1 MEFAA
6 TFEYLILGVADR
18 TSPLHQDAAW
28 PGSSRG
34 EWIWTTSQMI
44 SASAYITSSRAAN
57 CPMTAP
63 RRSQDARQLAK
74 PAPPVTAQLT
84 RDSDGVSGWGGRAHS
99 VGSIPRPLLRVVERR
114 EATATQTD
122 RIAHSLVS
130 VCVLERVPWTLD
142 GVPQRTL
149 PPGVGRARRRVL

>member
-18 TSPLHQDAAW
+18 TSPLHQDAPW

-63 RRSQDARQLAK
+63 RRSGR
-74 PAPPVTAQLT
+74 PATGETCAAC
-84 RDSDGVSGWGGRAHS
+84 DSAIDEGLVMGCLVGAGRRTPSG
-99 VGSIPRPLLRVVERR
+99 P
-114 EATATQTD
+114 
-122 RIAHSLVS
+122 
-130 VCVLERVPWTLD
+130 
-142 GVPQRTL
+142 
-149 PPGVGRARRRVL
+149 

>member
-6 TFEYLILGVADR
+6 TFEYLVLGVADR
-18 TSPLHQDAAW
+18 TSPLHQDAPW

-74 PAPPVTAQLT
+74 PGRFDERTIL
-84 RDSDGVSGWGGRAHS
+84 GGKDL
-99 VGSIPRPLLRVVERR
+99 PL
-114 EATATQTD
+114 QT
-122 RIAHSLVS
+122 L
-130 VCVLERVPWTLD
+130 
-142 GVPQRTL
+142 PQRLHHTL
-149 PPGVGRARRRVL
+149 RCRSRYVLLVRLVVLLALARVFSTRQCEP

>member
-1 MEFAA
+1 MEFAT
-6 TFEYLILGVADR
+6 TFEYLILCVADR
-18 TSPLHQDAAW
+18 TSPLHQDAPW

-74 PAPPVTAQLT
+74 PAPPVKSAIDEGLVVMECLVGAGAQRGFDSTSSASSCGTT
-84 RDSDGVSGWGGRAHS
+84 RGDSHTNRPHS
-99 VGSIPRPLLRVVERR
+99 
-114 EATATQTD
+114 TFT
-122 RIAHSLVS
+122 
-130 VCVLERVPWTLD
+130 C
-142 GVPQRTL
+142 
-149 PPGVGRARRRVL
+149 